1 MYSFL
6 VLLPLTLITA
16 AIGGVLIFS
25 PQVRDYVDFIGT
37 LDGSIDKTRLA
48 IQLTAHIVTYAICCF
63 VLVVTTRTIAAPVS
77 RDRPDVLCR
86 LQMALGAIFVAVPS
100 LIILALA
107 TYSLVRRVDV
117 AAGLLLAMA
126 GQQLAGPSEALF
138 WTFAGLGMVCLAAII
153 LGGRPREMR
162 RFGRALVGIIAGIP
176 ITLALGLVAGALPS
190 GQVSP
195 LLLVAAAVGAV
206 GLALSVAAVVLVKRP
221 LDLFQSTLS
230 PIAITLPDAVAA
242 LALVASVGFGASL
255 IWSPVEAASFLGM
268 FPALFLVSSV
278 ALVVVAAVF
287 AKGSS
292 PVAVISIAISTMVVM
307 HSLDFL
313 TPTRE
318 FRYRSEI
325 PLSLQSKLAGNAPLT
340 ISEVEK
346 ARNLPELREAFL
358 EWLQVRREAIDA
370 YRKKGKTYPVFVVA
384 AQGGG
389 VYAAY
394 HSALSLSRL
403 YDACPEIVDHM
414 FVLSGVS
421 GGALGSAVFTELV
434 RSVPEQLR
442 TKPGAAA
449 EGCNPRAG
457 APKLEEKVK
466 AFFAA
471 DFLSPVVDSALL
483 FDFPSL
489 LVPWLRFGMDRAY
502 ALEYAFEDA
511 WHRMAKE
518 KSNTQGKG
526 KTGLPP
532 PAFGLEANFYGRWT
546 PAGPVPALFLG
557 TTGVNSGVQV
567 LVSQIK
573 WARGQSLRLGD
584 KAIAPGGEEE
594 LRELLRRAR
603 AQEEGTGSSVFA
615 NILDFRPDL
624 QVNVSTAVA
633 LSARFPYI
641 TPPANLKRHA
651 RIEPP
656 SGFYSDVKVL
666 ELLDG
671 AYFDNSGGIVAID
684 LLDRLEQ
691 YVQPPAWALKKKAKA
706 AEYEPFKEFADG
718 VRFHLMRFTDRSAQ
732 RKLAASEDEH
742 FELLTPLIAFN
753 TVRSARGAQLRSI
766 RRELDRT
773 GETFFFLSDP
783 WFTPS
788 LNWLLSADTK
798 AKIELRSK
806 GKSTADDAVC
816 CVMKRVLPPAATGAP
831 KGRWLGREILLVA
844 TWEEAEK
851 LNGHPDL
858 QSDDPSDPLKQVMK
872 FVPDNAEAFATVLR
886 LVAGGDEAVAAP
898 PASN

>member
-16 AIGGVLIFS
+16 ALGGVLIFS

-37 LDGSIDKTRLA
+37 LDGNVEKTRLA
-48 IQLTAHIVTYAICCF
+48 IQLTAHVVTYAICCF
-63 VLVVTTRTIAAPVS
+63 VLVATTRTIAAPIS
-77 RDRPDVLCR
+77 RDKADVLCR

-138 WTFAGLGMVCLAAII
+138 WAAAGVAAVCLAAII
-153 LGGRPREMR
+153 LTGRPREMH
-162 RFGRALVGIIAGIP
+162 RFGRALIAIIAGVP
-176 ITLALGLVAGALPS
+176 ITVALGLVAGALPS

-221 LDLFQSTLS
+221 LELFQSTLS
-230 PIAITLPDAVAA
+230 PISIALPDAIAA
-242 LALVASVGFGASL
+242 VALVASIAFGASL
-255 IWSPVEAASFLGM
+255 IWSPVEAATFLGT

-278 ALVVVAAVF
+278 ALVVVAAIF

-325 PLSLQSKLAGNAPLT
+325 PPALESKLQGKALLT
-340 ISEVEK
+340 VREVEK
-346 ARNLPELREAFL
+346 ERKTLELRGAFL

-394 HSALSLSRL
+394 HSALSLARL
-403 YDACPEIVDHM
+403 YDSCPEIVDHM

-421 GGALGSAVFTELV
+421 GGALGSAVFSELV
-434 RSVPEQLR
+434 RTVPEHLR
-442 TKPGAAA
+442 TKPGAVTA
-449 EGCNPRAG
+449 GCNPRPG

-511 WHRMAKE
+511 WQRMTKE
-518 KSNTQGKG
+518 KSLSQGKKG
-526 KTGLPP
+526 KAPP
-532 PAFGLEANFYGRWT
+532 LVGMEANFYGRWT
-546 PAGPVPALFLG
+546 PDGPVPALFLG
-557 TTGVNSGVQV
+557 TTGVNSGVPV
-567 LVSQIK
+567 VVSQIK
-573 WARGQSLRLGD
+573 WAQGQSVGLGR
-584 KAIAPGGEEE
+584 GREEE
-594 LRELLRRAR
+594 RQELLERAK
-603 AQEEGTGSSVFA
+603 AQAERTGSSVIA

-624 QVNVSTAVA
+624 QMAISTAVA
-633 LSARFPYI
+633 LSARFPYV
-641 TPPANLKRHA
+641 TPPANIKRHDK
-651 RIEPP
+651 IEPP
-656 SGFYSDVKVL
+656 LGFYTNIKVL

-671 AYFDNSGGIVAID
+671 AYFDNSGGWVAID
-684 LLDRLEQ
+684 LLDDLER
-691 YVQPPAWALKKKAKA
+691 YLWPRKWEATGF
-706 AEYEPFKEFADG
+706 EGFKEFADDI
-718 VRFHLMRFTDRSAQ
+718 RLHLIRFTDRPAQ
-732 RKLAASEDEH
+732 RKGTTAEDEH

-753 TVRSARGAQLRSI
+753 TVRSARGAQLRAI
-766 RRELDRT
+766 RELDRT
-773 GETFFFLSDP
+773 RDTFFYLSDP

-798 AKIELRSK
+798 AKIELRSN
-806 GKSTADDAVC
+806 GKSTADDELC
-816 CVMKRVLPPAATGAP
+816 CIMKRVLPPPAP
-831 KGRWLGREILLVA
+831 GEPEKRWLRREILLVA
-844 TWEEAEK
+844 TWVEAQK
-851 LNGHPDL
+851 LNDEPMMRGSGAP
-858 QSDDPSDPLKQVMK
+858 DDPPWEVTK
-872 FVPDNAEAFATVLR
+872 FIPDNAREFKAVLK
-886 LVAGGDEAVAAP
+886 LVTDGDTKVTP
-898 PASN
+898 PKRGN